1 MAGQVV
7 WGYGARGSS
16 GRMVSSGRECAQY
29 PPLLTRTTGGMAGAY
44 TGIDH
49 SDFSIHFSD
58 RPFSELCGFPK
69 EHCLQ
74 SDQWMLNAAGTA
86 CPAEWPADAA
96 PTEAR
101 HPPSGAQLCAV
112 LAGVD
117 HAVEAIYVWKTLRKL
132 LEMLATCHSGLTPA
146 LGCEPAARRPSQQH
160 AVRHGSLEN
169 KTPTWN
175 FN

>member
-1 MAGQVV
+1 MGWQGLTQVLITV
-7 WGYGARGSS
+7 ISPYISVIVPSLIYVAFLKSTVYS
-16 GRMVSSGRECAQY
+16 
-29 PPLLTRTTGGMAGAY
+29 L
-44 TGIDH
+44 I
-49 SDFSIHFSD
+49 
-58 RPFSELCGFPK
+58 K
-69 EHCLQ
+69 
-74 SDQWMLNAAGTA
+74 WMLNAAGAA

-101 HPPSGAQLCAV
+101 HPPSGAQLCAA

-117 HAVEAIYVWKTLRKL
+117 HAMEAIYVWKMLRKL

-160 AVRHGSLEN
+160 AACHGSLEN